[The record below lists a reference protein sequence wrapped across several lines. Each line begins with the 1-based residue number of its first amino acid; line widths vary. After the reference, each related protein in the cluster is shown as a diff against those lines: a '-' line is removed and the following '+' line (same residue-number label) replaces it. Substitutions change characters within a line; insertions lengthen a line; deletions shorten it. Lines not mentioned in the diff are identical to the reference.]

1 MYSKKEA
8 ANGTLP
14 SRKGKLSRIEKK
26 LLILPCVKMGRK
38 LGKRKQT
45 DDEVDVNIKRE
56 KTSVHDSQKDEC
68 SLEKGHSM
76 KTNEDALAN
85 NCRKDNAKDNDLNAE
100 TVATTTEPKTKDNK
114 NTENDKND
122 NSLDATNKDVEDIM
136 KEVSV
141 NKKKKKKEKNKKT
154 KPCVTAD
161 SEKTETEDNKK
172 SSKELAIAYL
182 KLWKKNREEWKFQKV
197 RQVWL
202 LSNMLDSE
210 MVKGKHF
217 ETLLLYL
224 DGLKGKARETTST
237 AAQNI
242 IESESDSGVKVD
254 RARQI
259 VQQLSTE

>member
-1 MYSKKEA
+1 MSRKDSEENTSVKSKKKKTKHVKE
-8 ANGTLP
+8 TEELD
-14 SRKGKLSRIEKK
+14 KDMIEDS
-26 LLILPCVKMGRK
+26 P
-38 LGKRKQT
+38 QT
-45 DDEVDVNIKRE
+45 D
-56 KTSVHDSQKDEC
+56 
-68 SLEKGHSM
+68 
-76 KTNEDALAN
+76 
-85 NCRKDNAKDNDLNAE
+85 AKDNVLNPE
-100 TVATTTEPKTKDNK
+100 TTATKTEPNTKDIK
-114 NTENDKND
+114 KTENDKD
-122 NSLDATNKDVEDIM
+122 ESKLDATNKDVEDIM

-141 NKKKKKKEKNKKT
+141 NQKKKKKEKNKKT
-154 KPCVTAD
+154 KPCVTD
-161 SEKTETEDNKK
+161 SEKTETEENKK

-202 LSNMLDSE
+202 LSNMLDSDL
-210 MVKGKHF
+210 VKDKHF

>member
-1 MYSKKEA
+1 MKEDS
-8 ANGTLP
+8 P
-14 SRKGKLSRIEKK
+14 H
-26 LLILPCVKMGRK
+26 
-38 LGKRKQT
+38 T
-45 DDEVDVNIKRE
+45 D
-56 KTSVHDSQKDEC
+56 
-68 SLEKGHSM
+68 
-76 KTNEDALAN
+76 
-85 NCRKDNAKDNDLNAE
+85 AKDNDLNAE
-100 TVATTTEPKTKDNK
+100 TVAATTEPKTKDNK

-122 NSLDATNKDVEDIM
+122 NALDATNKDVEDIM

-154 KPCVTAD
+154 KLCVTAD

-210 MVKGKHF
+210 MVKDKHF

-242 IESESDSGVKVD
+242 TESESNSGVKVD

>member
-1 MYSKKEA
+1 
-8 ANGTLP
+8 
-14 SRKGKLSRIEKK
+14 
-26 LLILPCVKMGRK
+26 MGRK

-85 NCRKDNAKDNDLNAE
+85 NCRKDSEKNTSVKSKKKKKKLVKETEEINKDMKEDSPHTDAKDNDLNAE
-100 TVATTTEPKTKDNK
+100 TVAATTEPKTKDNK

-210 MVKGKHF
+210 MVSLV
-217 ETLLLYL
+217 TL
-224 DGLKGKARETTST
+224 
-237 AAQNI
+237 
-242 IESESDSGVKVD
+242 
-254 RARQI
+254 
-259 VQQLSTE
+259 